1 MKAAYRISG
10 RPLIHIAAIDTIL
23 KKIVANE
30 TFFANPIAFLSRYA
44 IMPVVV

>member
-23 KKIVANE
+23 KKIVANK
-30 TFFANPIAFLSRYA
+30 TFLQTLLLSY
-44 IMPVVV
+44 PVML